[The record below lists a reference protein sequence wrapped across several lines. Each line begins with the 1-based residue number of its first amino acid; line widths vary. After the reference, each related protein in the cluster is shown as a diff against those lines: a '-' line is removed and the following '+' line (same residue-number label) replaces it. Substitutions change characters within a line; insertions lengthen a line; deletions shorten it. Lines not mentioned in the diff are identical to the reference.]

1 MRICI
6 PVKETDG
13 LSSRVAK
20 KIKSAKAFAIIDI
33 SETGQIEDI
42 RFIENN
48 MDPDEVIPFLASRAV
63 DLFVVNE
70 ISKDDEDMI
79 LDMGIDLVK
88 GAYGRL
94 ERVLEN
100 L

>member
-1 MRICI
+1 
-6 PVKETDG
+6 
-13 LSSRVAK
+13 
-20 KIKSAKAFAIIDI
+20 
-33 SETGQIEDI
+33 
-42 RFIENN
+42 